1 MRIITTG
8 SSLIDELLGGGIRTG
23 LITNIL
29 SDSREARSSFC
40 YSLCVNAARHYN
52 DSSVIFGD
60 TQGLFRP
67 EKIFSYIKDKQ
78 DSDSILR
85 RIRRLRI
92 LSTNVQMVLINYA
105 VHLHPILVIIDNFS
119 YLFLN
124 ENKKSISIQIR
135 LRKHLHDLALS
146 AIENDIAI
154 VITNS
159 SSSKRENKD
168 SETDVFEK
176 KILSYNEL
184 LNKTISNLAHVTL
197 ELKAVKVDES
207 KFSAKSTKP
216 LAATKS
222 YFVIKTDG
230 FHDYR

>member
-8 SSLIDELLGGGIRTG
+8 SPSIDELLGGGIRTG

-29 SDSREARSSFC
+29 SDSRESRSSFC
-40 YSLCVNAARHYN
+40 YSLCVNAARHYK

-146 AIENDIAI
+146 AIDNDIAI

-159 SSSKRENKD
+159 TSSKRENKD
-168 SETDVFEK
+168 SETDLFEK
-176 KILSYNEL
+176 KILPYSEL
-184 LNKTISNLAHVTL
+184 LNKTISNLAHATL

-216 LAATKS
+216 LAASKS
-222 YFVIKTDG
+222 YFIIKPDG
-230 FHDYR
+230 LHDYR